1 VSPAGRPSRRFAQ
14 WFALWFALRYVLRF
28 TPRPEPKPGLR
39 LCDAGLRCLAFFD
52 ISICAGNFL

>member
-14 WFALWFALRYVLRF
+14 WFALWFVLRYALRF
-28 TPRPEPKPGLR
+28 TPPPEPKPGLR
-39 LCDAGLRCLAFFD
+39 LCGAESRGLAFFD